1 MIRKCLTDNSVRF
14 ITAIL
19 LLTGCIRVSSN
30 GPEALPTMAA
40 TTVPLSPLPTPIL
53 PTPTSLPTE
62 TAVLPP
68 TQTPLPV
75 ETAVPTSTPRP
86 EIIRPHYTLDITL
99 DTANNTAQISQ
110 IVLLNNDSSDSWEE
124 IVFNISQA
132 YWPGI
137 FHLNGVEITA
147 STGSAQAIS
156 PRLENTMLHL
166 PLPQP
171 LPPGTPLTIT
181 FDFSLTLPR
190 LDPTGWGPEGN
201 AGWEPGLVQMGDF
214 YPALVPYRSGNG
226 WQTWQYV
233 PVGDPVISSLADYD
247 VTVSIPADYLVAAA
261 GFTETDAAGH
271 HFHLEKARAFA
282 FLASSNY
289 VRFDDVVDGIPVSVY
304 VTRDYGEMGLVVLGT
319 AVNALTLFN
328 QQYGPYPYPE
338 LIIAENGFLTSNEYS
353 GFISLGGYLFDV
365 HNGGYD
371 SLLVAL
377 TAHEIGHQWWYG
389 GVGNDQVNEPWL
401 DESLAMYSELIYYE
415 RYHPDLTGWWWQARV
430 DRWNPAGPANA
441 TIYDYP
447 DSATFVH
454 NMYGQATYF
463 IWDLR
468 TTMGE
473 TAFQAF
479 LHEYYQ
485 QNNGQFTATETFFIL
500 AQSYVETN
508 LTSLQNLYFKK

>member
-1 MIRKCLTDNSVRF
+1 MGKNVLF
-14 ITAIL
+14 IAVIL

-30 GPEALPTMAA
+30 EMEVPTMAA
-40 TTVPLSPLPTPIL
+40 TAVPLPSTPIL
-53 PTPTSLPTE
+53 SSPTLRPSA

-68 TQTPLPV
+68 TQTPLPANTA
-75 ETAVPTSTPRP
+75 TAVPTSTPWP

-99 DTANNTAQISQ
+99 DTTNNTAQISQ
-110 IVLLNNDSSDSWEE
+110 IVLLNNDSDAHWEE

-137 FHLNGVEITA
+137 FHLNGVEIAA
-147 STGSAQAIS
+147 STGSTQAVT

-171 LPPGTPLTIT
+171 LPPGAPLTVT

-201 AGWEPGLVQMGDF
+201 TGWEPGLVQMGDF
-214 YPALVPYRSGNG
+214 YPALVPYRPGNG

-247 VTVSIPADYLVAAA
+247 VTVSTPADFMVAAA
-261 GFTETDAAGH
+261 GFTGTDAAGH

-289 VRFDDVVDGIPVSVY
+289 VRFDDAVDGIPVSVY
-304 VTRDYGEMGLVVLGT
+304 VTRDYEEMGLVVLGT

-328 QQYGPYPYPE
+328 QQFGPYPYPE

-353 GFISLGGYLFDV
+353 GFISLGGYLFDT
-365 HNGGYD
+365 HQGGYD

-401 DESLAMYSELIYYE
+401 DESLAMYSELLYYE
-415 RYHPDLTGWWWQARV
+415 QYHPDLTGWWWQARV

-441 TIYDYP
+441 TVYDYP

-468 TTMGE
+468 QTMGE
-473 TAFQAF
+473 TVFQTF
-479 LHEYYQ
+479 LRDYFQ
-485 QNNGQFTATETFFIL
+485 QYRDQISSTDGFFAL
-500 AQSYVETN
+500 AQAYSTTD
-508 LTSLQNLYFKK
+508 LTSLHNVYFGE